1 MRSVYYI
8 SGLLVSGLLLF
19 GCGGSKK
26 SFIRK
31 MEEQNLTAGVRQPGK
46 TVDTTSFDMPKEVK
60 IKTEGRDDYIS
71 FTAKDKD
78 GSDIASYALQ
88 EVRVVAKNK
97 TVPER
102 DGKVNVDFVVSI
114 PKGLVDKN
122 WQVHIIPKITKDVT
136 RDSLF
141 LDDVFITGERF
152 DDKRREGYEKYQ
164 SYMETIIPDSA
175 DFVQNY
181 VDYGMYYRTL
191 DRKNLFAEKYRKKV
205 LKARDRYNNW
215 EYIVNRRF
223 LHYNQYPEFQ
233 QSKKKGDNPTTT
245 LSELNGGA
253 QEALSYLGMADGGA
267 MESAPVN
274 WMIRDIDLKHVPARY
289 RKYILDQADNPN
301 KLMLSR
307 VDSLLWMDFYTRYG
321 DVESNNAKKRK
332 SEEMYDKYVK
342 FPFSRN
348 ARLDSIVDKGKD
360 IEYYY
365 SQDVHVDEAN
375 KRLYLTL
382 QGEVT
387 TLDDVSYQ
395 MPAGDTIVYTI
406 SNMLN
411 FLDRA
416 PRYVKKVLERR
427 AYENYS
433 AQIVFPVGR
442 ADFKLDLGNN
452 QAEVEKVE
460 KIVRDVDE
468 TGEFVVDSIIMTAAC
483 SPEGSWA
490 ANESLARRRSQSMG
504 RFFQDRQNEDVELSK
519 LIKDKYLA
527 EDWPKLRAILE
538 RPDSTGRIQHAAEII
553 KIIDETENA
562 DARENKIRQEY
573 PEEYKVIREEYY
585 PELRAVNFVFN
596 MHRKGMIKD
605 TIHTNVI
612 DETYAHGVE
621 LLDQRRYKDA
631 LEILLEYED
640 VNTAI
645 CYMSMGYDVPALRI
659 LELEEQTADVIYL
672 SAVIYARQK
681 KYEKAIEYY
690 QKAVQMDPS
699 KAWRGSLDP
708 EINKLIQAYDLNK
721 SLFED

>member
-1 MRSVYYI
+1 MRSFYYV
-8 SGLLVSGLLLF
+8 SGFLLSGLLLF

-46 TVDTTSFDMPKEVK
+46 TVDTTTYDMPKEVK
-60 IKTEGRDDYIS
+60 IKTDGRDDYIS
-71 FTAKDKD
+71 FTTKDKD

-122 WQVHIIPKITKDVT
+122 WQVHILPKITKDVT

-164 SYMETIIPDSA
+164 SYMESIIPDSA

-181 VDYGMYYRTL
+181 VDYRMYYMTL
-191 DRKNLFAEKYRKKV
+191 DRKNLFANKYRKKV

-233 QSKKKGDNPTTT
+233 LSKKRGENPTTT
-245 LSELNGGA
+245 MAQLTGGA
-253 QEALSYLGMADGGA
+253 QEALSYLGMADQGA
-267 MESAPVN
+267 MEKVPVN
-274 WMIRDIDLKHVPARY
+274 WMLRDIDLKHVPARY
-289 RKYILDQADNPN
+289 RKYILDEEDNPDL
-301 KLMLSR
+301 LMLSR

-387 TLDDVSYQ
+387 TLDDVTYQ
-395 MPAGDTIVYTI
+395 MPASDTIVYTI

-427 AYENYS
+427 AFENYS

-442 ADFKLDLGNN
+442 ADFNLELGNN
-452 QAEVEKVE
+452 KEEVAKVE
-460 KIVRDVDE
+460 KIVREVDE
-468 TGEFVVDSIIMTAAC
+468 TGEFVVDSIIMTATC
-483 SPEGSWA
+483 SPEGAWA

-527 EDWPKLRAILE
+527 EDWDKLVALLE
-538 RPDSTGRIQHAAEII
+538 KPDSLNRVANRSRIVELI
-553 KIIDETENA
+553 KEVDNA
-562 DARENKIRQEY
+562 DAREARIRSEF
-573 PEEYKVIREEYY
+573 PEDYKVIKELYY
-585 PELRAVNFVFN
+585 PELRAVNFEFN

-640 VNTAI
+640 INTAI
-645 CYMSMGYDVPALRI
+645 CYMSMGYDVPALRL
-659 LELEEQTADVIYL
+659 LEREEQTADVVYL
-672 SAVIYARQK
+672 RAVIYARQK
-681 KYEKAIEYY
+681 DYPQAIEFY
-690 QKAVQMDPS
+690 QRAVKMDPS

>member
-1 MRSVYYI
+1 MRKLFGI
-8 SGLLVSGLLLF
+8 TILAASGLLFF
-19 GCGGSKK
+19 GCGGS
-26 SFIRK
+26 RK
-31 MEEQNLTAGVRQPGK
+31 AFMKQMEEQNLTAGVRQPGK
-46 TVDTTSFDMPKEVK
+46 TVDTTAYDMPKEVK

-78 GSDIASYALQ
+78 GSDIASYALS

-122 WQVHIIPKITKDVT
+122 WQVHIVPKITKDVT
-136 RDSLF
+136 KDSLF
-141 LDDVFITGERF
+141 LDDVYITGERF
-152 DDKRREGYEKYQ
+152 DDKRKEGYEKYQ
-164 SYMETIIPDSA
+164 NYMESIIPDSA

-181 VDYGMYYRTL
+181 VDYRIFYMTL
-191 DRKNLFAEKYRKKV
+191 DRKNLFAKKHRDKV
-205 LKARDRYNNW
+205 MKARDRYNNW

-233 QSKKKGDNPTTT
+233 ISKKKDSIATTT
-245 LSELNGGA
+245 QAQLMGEA
-253 QEALSYLGMADGGA
+253 QENLSYLGMADGGVL
-267 MESAPVN
+267 ESAPVN
-274 WMIRDIDLKHVPARY
+274 WMIRDIDLQHVPAKY
-289 RKYILDQADNPN
+289 RKYLLAEEDDPD
-301 KLMLSR
+301 KLMLTK

-321 DVESNNAKKRK
+321 DVEHNNAKKRK
-332 SEEMYDKYVK
+332 SEEMYEKYVR

-375 KRLYLTL
+375 KRLLLTL

-387 TLDDVSYQ
+387 TLDDAVYQ

-468 TGEFVVDSIIMTAAC
+468 TGEFVVDSIVMTAAS

-490 ANESLARRRSQSMG
+490 ANESLAKRRSQSMG

-527 EDWPKLRAILE
+527 EDWPKLRSMLE
-538 RPDSTGRIQHAAEII
+538 RPDSLGRIQHAAEII
-553 KIIDETENA
+553 KIIDEEENP

-573 PEEYKVIREEYY
+573 PDEYKVIREVYY

-605 TIHTNVI
+605 TIHTDVI
-612 DETYAHGVE
+612 DETYAHGIE

-631 LEILLEYED
+631 LEILLDYED

-645 CYMSMGYDVPALRI
+645 CYMSMGYDVPALKI
-659 LELEEQTADVIYL
+659 LESEAEDANTCYL
-672 SAVIYARQK
+672 RAVIYARQK
-681 KYEKAIEYY
+681 QYERAVEYY
-690 QKAVQMDPS
+690 QKAVKIDPS

-721 SLFED
+721 ALFED